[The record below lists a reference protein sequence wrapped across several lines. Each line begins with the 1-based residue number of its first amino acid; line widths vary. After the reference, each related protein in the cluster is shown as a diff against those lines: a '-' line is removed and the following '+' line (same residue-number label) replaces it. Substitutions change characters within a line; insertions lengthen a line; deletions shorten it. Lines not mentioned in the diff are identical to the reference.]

1 MTNDI
6 AAAHARATLR
16 SLVFLAWFVLLVPV
30 HLAALAGRSRM
41 ARTIPVVFH
50 RGLLYLFGIRVRRI
64 GRPSQHAPTLFA
76 SNHSSWLD
84 IVVLSSLAPVSF
96 VAKSEIA
103 GWFFFGWLAKL
114 QRSIFIDRRRSRA
127 AAHGAELS
135 RRLESRDNI
144 VLFPEGTSGDG
155 NRVLRFR
162 SALFGFAE
170 TETMKRLTVQPVSI
184 CYSGLNGLP
193 MDRRNRPLVT
203 WYGGM
208 DLLPHVWRLLG
219 LGHLEVTVNFHPPL
233 PETADRKQLAR
244 LAERSVADGLAQSLA
259 GRGRSAGTPK
269 RLPRRP

>member
-1 MTNDI
+1 MADEI
-6 AAAHARATLR
+6 AASHVRAAFR
-16 SLVFLAWFVLLVPV
+16 SVVFLAWFLLLVPV
-30 HLAALAGRSRM
+30 HLTALAGRSRL
-41 ARTIPVVFH
+41 AGRIPVVFH
-50 RGLLYLFGIRVRRI
+50 RGLLYLFGIRVRRV
-64 GRPSQHAPTLFA
+64 GRPSPKHPTLFA

-84 IVVLSSLAPVSF
+84 IVVLSAMAPVSF
-96 VAKSEIA
+96 VAKAEIA
-103 GWFFFGWLAKL
+103 GWFFFGWLARL

-127 AAHGAELS
+127 AAHGEELN
-135 RRLESRDNI
+135 RRLAKRDSI

-170 TETMKRLTVQPVSI
+170 TKAMRRLTVQPVSI

-219 LGHLEVTVNFHPPL
+219 LGRLEVTVSFHPPL
-233 PETADRKQLAR
+233 PGIADRKQLAR
-244 LAERSVADGLAQSLA
+244 LAERSVADGLAQALA
-259 GRGRSAGTPK
+259 GRARSAATAK
-269 RLPRRP
+269 RIPSR